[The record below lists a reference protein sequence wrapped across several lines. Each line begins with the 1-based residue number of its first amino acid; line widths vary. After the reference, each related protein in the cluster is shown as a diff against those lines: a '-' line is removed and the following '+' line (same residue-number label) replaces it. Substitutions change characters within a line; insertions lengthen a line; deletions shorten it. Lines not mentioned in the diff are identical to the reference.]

1 MYIKA
6 AVHKAAIAGAVLLVI
21 CACTLMMIFSDG
33 CKNGVTEGLDFCLR
47 VLVPSLFPFM
57 AAVGLMVK
65 TGLCHKIG
73 HKLSKPTRVIFGL
86 DGAFAPIIIL
96 SLIGG
101 YPVGARAIAQLY
113 KQGAVS
119 AKQAE
124 RAAMFAVC
132 AGPGFLIS
140 FVGAGIYQNETV
152 GLIILCSQVLSVII
166 LGIILNI
173 FNKHKDFEPIRKA
186 SVSSV
191 PFSTAIVE
199 SARDAAGGM
208 AGICS
213 LVLLFSAVIGICEE
227 LIPNQMANDFIS
239 SALEI
244 CSAVGTLSINYP
256 IEVTAF
262 AIGFGGICVH
272 FQIFAALG
280 DLKIN
285 KFLFF
290 LYRIIQ
296 GIITAVLTHIGIKLF
311 LKETAVFSS
320 GSVGSA
326 GIFGGSAL
334 GGAALM
340 TVAICFL
347 FSLRKQ

>member
-6 AVHKAAIAGAVLLVI
+6 AAHKAAIAGAALLTV
-21 CACTLMMIFSDG
+21 CACVLMMIFSDG
-33 CKNGVTEGLDFCLR
+33 CKKGVAEGLDFCLR

-57 AAVGLMVK
+57 ALVGLTVK
-65 TGLCHKIG
+65 TGLCHRIG
-73 HKLSKPTRVIFGL
+73 HKLGKPTRLLFGL

-113 KQGAVS
+113 KHGAVNARQ
-119 AKQAE
+119 AK

-152 GLIILCSQVLSVII
+152 GIIILCSQILSVII

-173 FNKHKDFEPIRKA
+173 FNKRDDFDPIHKA

-191 PFSTAIVE
+191 PFSAAIVE

-213 LVLLFSAVIGICEE
+213 LVLLFSAVTGICEE
-227 LIPNQMANDFIS
+227 LIPSETANDFII

-244 CSAVGTLSINYP
+244 CSAVGRLSKNYP

-285 KFLFF
+285 KPLFF
-290 LYRIIQ
+290 FYRIIQ
-296 GIITAVLTHIGIKLF
+296 GAITAAITHIGIKLF

-347 FSLRKQ
+347 LSLRKQ

>member
-6 AVHKAAIAGAVLLVI
+6 AAHKAAIVGAALLTAGA
-21 CACTLMMIFSDG
+21 CALMMIFSDG
-33 CKNGVTEGLDFCLR
+33 CKKGVAEGLDLCLR

-57 AAVGLMVK
+57 AAVGLTVK
-65 TGLCHKIG
+65 SGLCHKLG
-73 HKLSKPTRVIFGL
+73 RALSKPTKLIFGL
-86 DGAFAPIIIL
+86 DGTFAPVIIL

-101 YPVGARAIAQLY
+101 YPVGARAISQLY

-140 FVGAGIYQNETV
+140 FVGAGIYHNETV
-152 GLIILCSQVLSVII
+152 GLIILCSQILSVII
-166 LGIILNI
+166 LGILLNI
-173 FNKHKDFEPIRKA
+173 FSRNKDSEPIHNT
-186 SVSSV
+186 SVSPI

-199 SARDAAGGM
+199 SARDAAGSM

-213 LVLLFSAVIGICEE
+213 LVLLFSAVTGICEE
-227 LIPNQMANDFIS
+227 LISNQTVNDIIT
-239 SALEI
+239 SALEV
-244 CSAVGTLSINYP
+244 CSAVCTLPKNYP
-256 IEVTAF
+256 IEVSAF
-262 AIGFGGICVH
+262 VIGFGGICVH

-280 DLKIN
+280 ELKIN
-285 KFLFF
+285 KLLFF
-290 LYRIIQ
+290 FYRIIQ
-296 GIITAVLTHIGIKLF
+296 GLITAALTHVGTNLF
-311 LKETAVFSS
+311 LKEIAVFSTAS
-320 GSVGSA
+320 IGSA

-340 TVAICFL
+340 TVAVCFL
-347 FSLRKQ
+347 LSLQKR